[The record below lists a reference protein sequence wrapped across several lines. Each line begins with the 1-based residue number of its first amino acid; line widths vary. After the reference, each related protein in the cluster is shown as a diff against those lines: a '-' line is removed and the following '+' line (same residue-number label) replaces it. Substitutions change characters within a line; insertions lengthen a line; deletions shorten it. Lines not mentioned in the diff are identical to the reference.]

1 MKKIIW
7 IVQYIITFSVISGFS
22 ISFLYNLIPLALNPT
37 IYSERK
43 EYIREEFSRIEPYPT
58 AVKEKEH
65 TLNKF
70 TQISITAHYLIEDDI
85 AQIDKYYR
93 DQLTRL
99 GWQETYT
106 TEPNL
111 LQFTKGKLI
120 FQISRVKDNRKIR
133 LYTGIYYDGIL
144 VI

>member
-1 MKKIIW
+1 MKKIIR

-22 ISFLYNLIPLALNPT
+22 ILLLYNLIPLALNPR
-37 IYSERK
+37 IYSDRK
-43 EYIREEFSRIEPYPT
+43 EYIREEFSHIEPFPT

-70 TQISITAHYLIEDDI
+70 TEISITADYLIEGNI

-93 DQLTRL
+93 DQLTQL

-106 TEPNL
+106 KEPNL
-111 LQFTKGKLI
+111 LRFTKGKLI
-120 FQISRVKDNRKIR
+120 FQISRVNDNQKIR